1 MENATPCAVAAHS
14 TLPLSTTHKI
24 AQLPTPRLWGVRE
37 IAARLNRSVAWFYEH
52 KAHLKQLGFPCR
64 DEVLGGW
71 DSHAVEAWFDRRA
84 GMASTANIENQML
97 EAIRGG
103 C

>member
-1 MENATPCAVAAHS
+1 MENTNPCAAAAHS
-14 TLPLSTTHKI
+14 TL
-24 AQLPTPRLWGVRE
+24 AQPATRKAASLPTPRVWGVRE

-52 KAHLKQLGFPCR
+52 KAHLKQLGFPNR
-64 DEVLGGW
+64 DEVFGGW